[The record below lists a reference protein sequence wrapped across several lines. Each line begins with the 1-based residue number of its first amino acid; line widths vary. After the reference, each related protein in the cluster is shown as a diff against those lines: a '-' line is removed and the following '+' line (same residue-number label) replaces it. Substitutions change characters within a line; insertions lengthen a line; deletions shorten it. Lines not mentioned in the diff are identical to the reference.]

1 MLEPPQPEKESN
13 PLRFGILGAANI
25 APPALINPALSH
37 PGVVVAAVAARDEAR
52 AQAYAT
58 KHKIAKVFKSYQG
71 VKRFS
76 SAYLCRFLNELHTL
90 RNAGLTRH

>member
-58 KHKIAKVFKSYQG
+58 KHKIPKVFKSYQG
-71 VKRFS
+71 MKRFS
-76 SAYLCRFLNELHTL
+76 GAYCVAF
-90 RNAGLTRH
+90 